1 VEGKSTDA
9 GSSDTEVSN
18 QKSPSVILDVQLER
32 GFFFM
37 VLKNIGDEPAVKV
50 ITKIGGKII
59 GPDGKKEI
67 NGLNV
72 FRGVE
77 FFAPGKEFR
86 ILMGS
91 AATYFSTKQPT
102 KFTAIIKYSDQ
113 KGKKYSERIT
123 HDLAIYKDL
132 PHAVKRG

>member
-1 VEGKSTDA
+1 
-9 GSSDTEVSN
+9 
-18 QKSPSVILDVQLER
+18 VQLER

-50 ITKIGGKII
+50 ITKIGGKIV
-59 GPDGKKEI
+59 GPDGRKEI

-91 AATYFSTKQPT
+91 AVTYFSTKQPT
-102 KFTAIIKYSDQ
+102 QVHRRHHVFRP
-113 KGKKYSERIT
+113 ERQGLQT
-123 HDLAIYKDL
+123 RAL
-132 PHAVKRG
+132 PTT